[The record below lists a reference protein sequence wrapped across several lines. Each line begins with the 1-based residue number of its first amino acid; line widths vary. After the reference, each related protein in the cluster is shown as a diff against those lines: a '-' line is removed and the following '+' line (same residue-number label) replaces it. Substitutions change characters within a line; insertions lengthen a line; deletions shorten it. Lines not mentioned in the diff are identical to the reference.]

1 MKRVFTTIIA
11 FTLLLSVVHTP
22 VNAVEI
28 KEWTL
33 AVYIN
38 ADNNLDPFGEDDQ
51 EQMAKVGSS
60 DFLNIVTLLDREGKS
75 TKLNYIEK
83 NKIVTIKDLGEIDTG
98 NYYSLVNFIK
108 FVKQNYPAKKYA
120 IVIWNHGTGWKKYGS
135 AGVYKGI
142 SYDDS
147 SGNHIT
153 NNQLQKAMGMAE
165 EVLGQKIDVFV
176 MDACLMQ
183 MVEVGHA
190 VKDHTRYIV
199 ASQELEPGSGA
210 PYHDILA
217 KVTAKMTA
225 REFANTWVDEF
236 AKSYD
241 GGSQGFDESTQSSI
255 DSTKFGPMT
264 DSINGLAKAIMSGR
278 YVREVQQAL
287 RKVQKFDF
295 RENIDLIHFAELM
308 LEQLEN
314 NEAIKTAC
322 EKVIE
327 ATQAA
332 VAANAVTGNSTKNA
346 KGIAIYLPTNFRV
359 EDKYFTISFAKE
371 TMWAQMIVQ
380 LHRQA
385 TVAAVV
391 NDVVNENLH
400 SMKTLL
406 RSIKT
411 GNKDKTFI
419 RFIVRELNFELY
431 TQKKIPAC
439 IQREFDSLFN
449 ELKAMISS

>member
-11 FTLLLSVVHTP
+11 FTLLLSAVCTP
-22 VNAVEI
+22 ASAVEV

-33 AVYIN
+33 AVFIN
-38 ADNNLDPFGEDDQ
+38 ADNNLDPYGEDDQ

-83 NKIVTIKDLGEIDTG
+83 NNIVTISDLGEVDTG
-98 NYYSLVNFIK
+98 NYNAFVDFIK
-108 FVKQNYPAKKYA
+108 FTKQNYPAKKYA
-120 IVIWNHGTGWKKYGS
+120 VVIWNHGSGWKKHGS
-135 AGVYKGI
+135 DGIYKGI

-153 NNQLQKAMGMAE
+153 NNQLQEAMGMAE
-165 EVLGQKIDVFV
+165 DVLGQKIDVFV

-190 VKDHTRYIV
+190 VKDHTRFIV

-217 KVTAKMTA
+217 KLTAKMTP
-225 REFANTWVDEF
+225 REFAETWVDEF

-241 GGSQGFDESTQSSI
+241 GGSQGFDESTQSAI
-255 DSTKFGPMT
+255 DSTKFDAMT

-278 YVREVQQAL
+278 YVGEVKQVMG
-287 RKVQKFDF
+287 RVQKFDY
-295 RENIDLIHFAELM
+295 RENIDLIHFAEL
-308 LEQLEN
+308 LLAELGN

-327 ATQAA
+327 TTSDA
-332 VAANAVTGNSTKNA
+332 VAFNAVTGTSTKNA
-346 KGIAIYLPTNFRV
+346 KGIAIYLPGNFRV

-391 NDVVNENLH
+391 NDITNENLH

-411 GNKDKTFI
+411 GHKDKAFI
-419 RFIVRELNFELY
+419 RFVVRELNFELY
-431 TQKKIPAC
+431 TQKKLPPR
-439 IQREFDSLFN
+439 IQREFDTLYN
-449 ELKAMISS
+449 ELKGMIKR